1 MKVFPPQ
8 GSEDSHLIC
17 MKHYCIVL
25 QESNKAGFSGSAVS
39 LSGCVCVVHI

>member
-1 MKVFPPQ
+1 MKMLPPQ

-25 QESNKAGFSGSAVS
+25 QESNKAGPSGSAVS
-39 LSGCVCVVHI
+39 LSGSI